1 MPELDRRSYAGKA
14 PTPERHVP
22 LVVVGAGAAG
32 VAAAVEAARA
42 GVEVLLLDE
51 HPVDNDMMAM
61 DVPLC
66 FGQRMDAT
74 VRNRGAMLERV
85 VETNP
90 ALAAAD
96 EAGVDVQLGAY
107 VWGAFVNGPTV
118 QELPSPMLGV
128 ADDRRS
134 WLVGWDRLIVAAGAR
149 DVLLGFPGW
158 ERAGTLGAAGA
169 AALLTRYRAL
179 AARRIVVIGSGALGL
194 HTAALALDHGVEVA
208 GIVEVDAHVRGD
220 AAAARALAARG
231 VPFFTGHT
239 IRAGRGRTGEIESL
253 VIVAVDGAGEP
264 IAGRETQIAC
274 DAVVMAIGQTPSVEL
289 LHLVGARLRFA
300 SPLGGWVPELDG
312 SMRTTVPTVFAAGDC
327 AGVHDAMLAAPD
339 IARDQGRIAGAAAAE
354 SLDRVDRTRRG
365 AAAESRGPVNEARHS
380 FAGGESLGPVNEA
393 RPGFAGAESHG
404 PVNEAR
410 PGFARAESLDPVN
423 EARPGVAGA
432 ESLGPI
438 NEARPG
444 SAGARRTDGGV
455 RGAMSGPP
463 DYWQRWLASLI
474 AAGGWEVNVCQCEEV
489 TRREL
494 VETKPPRYLE
504 WDSPQMSARSVGTLL
519 RDGPVNQD
527 QIKRLT
533 RAGMGPCQSR
543 RCREQVGLLLAQ
555 AAGTT
560 LDRIPLPT
568 FRPPIRP
575 LPLNVLWPD
584 DEPAAMREH
593 WVSWFGIPTQFS
605 PHWEPGMVLDEPT
618 AHTRLIVSD
627 E

>member
-22 LVVVGAGAAG
+22 LVVVGAGPAG

-42 GVEVLLLDE
+42 GIEVLLLDE

-74 VRNRGAMLERV
+74 VRNRAAMLERI

-107 VWGAFVNGPTV
+107 VWGAFVNGPAV

-208 GIVEVDAHVRGD
+208 GVVELDAGVRGD
-220 AAAARALAARG
+220 AAAAKALAARG

-253 VIVAVDGAGEP
+253 VLVAVDGAGEP

-289 LHLVGARLRFA
+289 LHLVGARLQFA
-300 SPLGGWVPELDG
+300 ATLGGWVPDLDA
-312 SMRTTVPTVFAAGDC
+312 SMRTSVPTVFAAGDC
-327 AGVHDAMLAAPD
+327 TGFHDAMLAAPD
-339 IARDQGRIAGAAAAE
+339 IAREQGRMAGAAAAQ
-354 SLDRVDRTRRG
+354 SLGR
-365 AAAESRGPVNEARHS
+365 VNEARH
-380 FAGGESLGPVNEA
+380 
-393 RPGFAGAESHG
+393 GFAGA
-404 PVNEAR
+404 R
-410 PGFARAESLDPVN
+410 RAV
-423 EARPGVAGA
+423 GGA
-432 ESLGPI
+432 
-438 NEARPG
+438 
-444 SAGARRTDGGV
+444 

-463 DYWQRWLASLI
+463 DQTIGAMSGPPDQTDISYWQRWLASLI

-494 VETKPPRYLE
+494 VETKPPRYLK